1 MDMVEKQDEIIY
13 RMSELLREYTREIQ
27 HLRNLNEYF
36 AEDDRTA
43 QDEAILKE
51 CVEQYNE
58 MKGN

>member
-1 MDMVEKQDEIIY
+1 
-13 RMSELLREYTREIQ
+13 MSELLREYTREIQ